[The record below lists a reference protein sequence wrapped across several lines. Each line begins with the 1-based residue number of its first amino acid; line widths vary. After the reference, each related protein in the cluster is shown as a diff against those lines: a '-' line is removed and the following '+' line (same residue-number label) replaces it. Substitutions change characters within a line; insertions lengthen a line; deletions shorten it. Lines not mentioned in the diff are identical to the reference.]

1 MAFRYSERNVLAIS
15 HPCFFNDLASY
26 RCLLFLEPGY
36 CNKLYTRETHV
47 KVRSR
52 EISFAHYLLLALF
65 TVVLMRCFKTSGQL
79 KSMLL
84 MNEISSLTHWGRVTH
99 ICVGYL
105 IIIGS
110 DNGLSPGRRQTII
123 WISAGILL
131 IGPLGV
137 NFSEILIEIKIFSF
151 KKCIWKCCLE
161 NGSHHARPQCVK
173 MSFEGVSH
181 VAIAP
186 IL

>member
-1 MAFRYSERNVLAIS
+1 MAFRYSEKNVLAIS

-36 CNKLYTRETHV
+36 CNKWYTRETHV

-99 ICVGYL
+99 ICV
-105 IIIGS
+105 
-110 DNGLSPGRRQTII
+110 